1 MGVVQAT
8 VEEQAAI
15 RAMLSKRAESAPAG
29 AGVGRASAWARAGL
43 RLAAIVLLAAGVGVG
58 LGDGDEFDD
67 VGCSVALQPDGTS
80 HGAHSAQTRERAG
93 GKMPG
98 SDSGSAGSSGD
109 GGPDG
114 GKAETLKAESR
125 NGGNGPEAGAV
136 VKAVEAAIER
146 ILGGRRFADWQKG
159 GPTTPQ
165 PVCAHRACPAGAF
178 KAAIEGD
185 PTSGSFAIRVSPAN
199 EAGRAAMP
207 EPSQRD
213 EPNLS
218 LTAKVFQLL
227 TALDPDNRLRKAPP
241 IKVFL
246 LRYRQNRSLSEI
258 ARTCD
263 CGKSLVALRLKTL
276 QEKLPWQP
284 QQLRELSAHI
294 EGMQDAL
301 SDSRAR
307 RIYRKGADYGEEE
320 DREASE

>member
-1 MGVVQAT
+1 M
-8 VEEQAAI
+8 
-15 RAMLSKRAESAPAG
+15 
-29 AGVGRASAWARAGL
+29 
-43 RLAAIVLLAAGVGVG
+43 RLAAFVLLAAGVGVG

-67 VGCSVALQPDGTS
+67 VGCSVAQQPGGTS
-80 HGAHSAQTRERAG
+80 HGAHSAKTRERSG
-93 GKMPG
+93 GKLPG
-98 SDSGSAGSSGD
+98 SEGGSAGASDG

-114 GKAETLKAESR
+114 GKAETLKTETLKTEALKAERGAGKAETLKAESR
-125 NGGNGPEAGAV
+125 NGGNGPEVGAV

-146 ILGGRRFADWQKG
+146 ILGGRRFVDWQKG
-159 GPTTPQ
+159 GPSTPQ
-165 PVCAHRACPAGAF
+165 PVSAQRPCPAGAF

-207 EPSQRD
+207 EPSQPE

-218 LTAKVFQLL
+218 LAAKVFQLL

-284 QQLRELSAHI
+284 QQLRELSAQI
-294 EGMQDAL
+294 EAMQDAL

-307 RIYRKGADYGEEE
+307 RIYRKGADYGEAE